1 MAPPNARCKLTSDHG
16 DLDCYTV
23 CRECQPRVNR
33 VWYSFC
39 YPHLDIN
46 FVDLVGAQ
54 WPRLVWDMTWPILRV
69 GQQVEMEV

>member
-1 MAPPNARCKLTSDHG
+1 MQEWSKPMAPPNARCKLTSDHG

-46 FVDLVGAQ
+46 FVDLAGAQ
-54 WPRLVWDMTWPILRV
+54 WPILRV